1 MQEVFV
7 GGAKKQW
14 RCCISYLGQ
23 AVWHTEWKPTYETLW
38 FSPPIRISINVADLS
53 LLHLMF
59 LRSLSILS
67 GYPIINIFG
76 CHQDTKLWIGH
87 MAHHKHILG
96 FITPNILPICLMIM
110 AALAMCQ
117 ALMWLGVGVGKFLIV
132 LGARNIFDKNNMI
145 WEHAGIWLA
154 GWLSVSLNYWNGLN
168 AVMCRKVDIERLE
181 RSDT

>member
-7 GGAKKQW
+7 GEAKKQW
-14 RCCISYLGQ
+14 RCCISYLSQ
-23 AVWHTEWKPTYETLW
+23 AVQHTEWKPTFETLW
-38 FSPPIRISINVADLS
+38 FSRLIRISINVADLS
-53 LLHLMF
+53 LLHLLF

-132 LGARNIFDKNNMI
+132 LGARNIFDTKITWSGSMLVSD
-145 WEHAGIWLA
+145 WLA
-154 GWLSVSLNYWNGLN
+154 VCFIELLKLIEWKIRMEWHIKASFVS
-168 AVMCRKVDIERLE
+168 
-181 RSDT
+181 